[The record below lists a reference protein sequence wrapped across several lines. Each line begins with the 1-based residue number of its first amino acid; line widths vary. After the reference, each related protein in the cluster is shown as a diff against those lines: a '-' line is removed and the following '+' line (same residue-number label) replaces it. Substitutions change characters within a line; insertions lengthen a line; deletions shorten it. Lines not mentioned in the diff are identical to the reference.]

1 MHAPGMQVQARRWK
15 VDIGA
20 RLDAV
25 LMLSSIN
32 LPGGVQRRK
41 LESDELQM
49 RNYFAEGDVLVCEVQ
64 AFFGDGSVSLHTRSL
79 RAGKLK
85 LRNGVLVQLPSPAMM
100 PRFKSHFI
108 SMPFGVD
115 IVAGLNGRLWV
126 YAALQSGS
134 TATEATTGGAADNEV
149 ADAEALY
156 ASRNDDLPID
166 KREAV
171 ARMAACL
178 EILAEQGMLMSEA
191 RMALV
196 WEISL
201 EGNADAMD
209 EEEGA
214 SSHYMVKQ
222 LSFNPKAR
230 SDLISRVQAVAAE

>member
-1 MHAPGMQVQARRWK
+1 
-15 VDIGA
+15 
-20 RLDAV
+20 
-25 LMLSSIN
+25 MLSSIN
-32 LPGGVQRRK
+32 LPGGVQVSRLPRWSLLSDLIFNILQRRK

-85 LRNGVLVQLPSPAMM
+85 LRNGMLVQLPSAAMM

-108 SMPFGVD
+108 SLPCGID

-126 YAALQSGS
+126 YASLQSGLTS
-134 TATEATTGGAADNEV
+134 ADSTTGGMADNEV

-156 ASRNDDLPID
+156 ASRNDDLPVD

-178 EILAEQGMLMSEA
+178 DILAACGMHMTEDKIALAWEA
-191 RMALV
+191 
-196 WEISL
+196 SL
-201 EGNADAMD
+201 EGNADNMD
-209 EEEGA
+209 EDATHPQSYKVQE
-214 SSHYMVKQ
+214 
-222 LSFNPKAR
+222 LLFDPKAR
-230 SDLISRVQAVAAE
+230 MDLLSRVQAGGSTD